1 MLGEK
6 GIGRLSIAAIGSQV
20 LVMTRAWQ
28 PHGAS
33 DLTVAFVNWSVF
45 EWPSVTLNDI
55 DIPVRVIRNGLLP
68 TKQDVENMVDAF
80 RTTCHH
86 FKETVSS
93 QHMDK
98 LNDDLCRFRVDP
110 LAIDSYCPR
119 LTLRGTRSG
128 THFVLLPTSDLLPK
142 DIDGD
147 LDSVAGDRSATPLK
161 KALLGFRNTM
171 VPDAKRPDITVSFR
185 DHRDD
190 DTHDDIVREGEFF
203 TREQFANADHQFVGS
218 FDEHGQFKGDIHIYG
233 DRIERHQIPWRNIKG
248 IPTKC
253 GPFDLHLA
261 VVERQARS
269 STLTPEEHVRMI
281 RQMSAIGGLYIYRD
295 GIRIL
300 PYGNTDYDWLG
311 IEYRRTKG
319 AGYYYF
325 SHRKMFGAIQLT
337 SQHNANLKEKA
348 GREGFLENVAYREFK
363 DILRSFLLQVSADHF
378 RTEGTH
384 ADVYRER
391 QAEITADRQ
400 AAARRQRYV
409 STQRKRLAEHIDVF
423 FRRIAADRPTAEVE
437 ALAEEVEKKVRRL
450 EAEPN
455 VDRRH
460 VQLQEIE
467 LRANADMRSI
477 QRQYKIVRPRIALP
491 KTTQAEWARY
501 RTKYIDL
508 YTNVFAPARH
518 LLDSLLAEA
527 EADGP
532 AGARRRTRG
541 EATLREVAA
550 EVVKG
555 AERKQA
561 QVIQDI
567 ETTMIRLRDDVKQCL
582 ADMRN
587 SLDEA
592 WSAFY
597 RTDVSTIT
605 VAEFVDVL
613 AEEEKTMIKA
623 GDHAEQFLD
632 GMAAQLDAMDT
643 TGRLSPLDQLV
654 AIEQRNQ
661 TLEEQL
667 ALDLQLAHIGMA
679 VEIINHEF
687 GLSVRTLRNNLRR
700 LKAWADANPELD
712 VLYTAIRT
720 SFDHLDG
727 YLKMFTPLQR
737 RLYRKRID
745 IRGKAI
751 ATFLRDLFQARL
763 KRHDILLRST
773 PAFAD
778 MCIRSYPSSIYP
790 VFINLIDNAIY
801 WLSLTTDGRRR
812 QIQLHAKGQRY
823 LISDNGPGI
832 EVQDRD
838 RIFGFGFSRK
848 PGGRGMGLYIVRE
861 TLREIGYQIVVTDH
875 DQKMGTMFSI
885 EPAK

>member
-6 GIGRLSIAAIGSQV
+6 GIGRLSIAAIGPQA

-33 DLTVAFVNWSVF
+33 ALTVAFVNWSVF
-45 EWPSVTLNDI
+45 EWPSVTLSDI
-55 DIPVRVIRNGLLP
+55 DIPVRVIPNGLLP
-68 TKQDVENMVDAF
+68 TKQDVENMVDDF
-80 RTTCHH
+80 RTTCRR
-86 FKETVSS
+86 FKSIVSS

-98 LNDDLCRFRVDP
+98 LNDDLSRFRVDP
-110 LAIDSYCPR
+110 LVIDSYCPR
-119 LTLRGTRSG
+119 LTLRGARSG
-128 THFVLLPTSDLLPK
+128 THFVLLPTSNLLPK

-147 LDSVAGDRSATPLK
+147 SSDQSATPLQK
-161 KALLGFRNTM
+161 GLLGFRNTM
-171 VPDAKRPDITVSFR
+171 VPDAKGPDITISFR

-190 DTHDDIVREGEFF
+190 DAYEDIVEEGEFF
-203 TREQFANADHQFVGS
+203 TREQFANADHQFVGR
-218 FDEHGQFKGDIHIYG
+218 FDEHGQFKGAIHIYG
-233 DRIERHQIPWRNIKG
+233 DHIDRRQVPWRNIKG

-269 STLTPEEHVRMI
+269 STLTPDEHVRMT

-337 SQHNANLKEKA
+337 TQHNVNLKEKA

-400 AAARRQRYV
+400 AAARRQKYV
-409 STQRKRLAEHIDVF
+409 RVQRKQLAEHIDTF
-423 FRRIAADRPTAEVE
+423 FRRMAADTPTAEV
-437 ALAEEVEKKVRRL
+437 ATLAENVEKKVRTL
-450 EAEPN
+450 EGESN
-455 VDRRH
+455 IDRRH
-460 VQLQEIE
+460 IRLQEIE
-467 LRANADMRSI
+467 QRANAALRDI

-491 KTTQAEWARY
+491 KTAQAKWERY

-508 YTNVFAPARH
+508 SINVFAPARH

-527 EADGP
+527 EVDEA
-532 AGARRRTRG
+532 ATARRRGRG
-541 EATLREVAA
+541 EATLEDVAT
-550 EVVKG
+550 EVVRRV
-555 AERKQA
+555 ARKRA
-561 QVIQDI
+561 QVVQDAGA
-567 ETTMIRLRDDVKQCL
+567 TMTRLHDDVKQCL
-582 ADMRN
+582 ADMHN
-587 SLDEA
+587 SVDEA
-592 WSAFY
+592 RSAFY
-597 RTDVSTIT
+597 RTDVSSVTA
-605 VAEFVDVL
+605 AEFVDIL
-613 AEEEKTMIKA
+613 AEQEKMMIAA

-643 TGRLSPLDQLV
+643 SGRLSPLDQLV

-661 TLEEQL
+661 ALEEQL

-687 GLSVRTLRNNLRR
+687 GLTVRTLRNNLRR

-712 VLYTAIRT
+712 VLYAAIRT

-745 IRGKAI
+745 IRGREI
-751 ATFLRDLFQARL
+751 ATFLKDLFQARF
-763 KRHDILLRST
+763 KRHDILIRST
-773 PAFAD
+773 RAFAD
-778 MCIRSYPSSIYP
+778 MCIRTYPSSIYP
-790 VFINLIDNAIY
+790 VFVNLIDNAIY
-801 WLSLTTDGRRR
+801 WLSLTSDGRRR
-812 QIQLHAKGQRY
+812 RIDLHAKGRRCF
-823 LISDNGPGI
+823 ITDNGPGI
-832 EVQDRD
+832 EMPDRD

-861 TLREIGYQIVVTDH
+861 TLREIGYQIAVADRE
-875 DQKMGTMFSI
+875 QKEVGAMFSI